1 MVKYSNRFDARKR
14 KHRSGLEDKTA
25 LYLQRAKVEY
35 GYEAVKIKFVRPARL
50 CTYTPDWVLWSNGI
64 IIETK
69 GIFDSDDRKKHMLI
83 KEQHPELD
91 IRFVFSNAQTKLYKK
106 SPTSYADWC
115 IKNGFIYADKVIPT
129 AWFNEPP
136 LPYLD
141 KLKRLG
147 VVTYEKQKQGSS

>member
-1 MVKYSNRFDARKR
+1 
-14 KHRSGLEDKTA
+14 
-25 LYLQRAKVEY
+25 
-35 GYEAVKIKFVRPARL
+35 
-50 CTYTPDWVLWSNGI
+50 VLWSNGI